1 MTGTTRTS
9 VSKMRSV
16 ARGRVMA
23 GEPILAF
30 RVQDTVCD
38 GPLVRVASAVNPVT
52 LTPCPPL
59 CLKPMNRCA
68 RSCFVALLA
77 GIGCEVGVLAAT
89 PLQIRP
95 VGDRPEGFQRVFD
108 RQVDVFGLAVYA
120 TSNVPAAKLLH
131 AAGVLAQYLDNDA
144 DGKPDNARVIAAL
157 RKSKGLVFMFRTHR
171 EFEKIDLHHYI
182 PPRVWNERM
191 TIGLFAE
198 ETLPAGSVRG
208 QFDATLEEVLHLVT
222 AGGYSLAYPEVFG
235 ERPGTRLAT
244 AMDKARGG
252 FFRRVPRRYPP
263 GAWYSYDDRSC
274 DYRCQI
280 TEYFYWGLTSLL
292 DAQNY
297 PGREQEIRHEWKLNT
312 PEKLKNGDPLL
323 FRMLTNPQYRFPRKC
338 PDGKYRPQ

>member
-68 RSCFVALLA
+68 PSCFVALLA

-108 RQVDVFGLAVYA
+108 RQV
-120 TSNVPAAKLLH
+120 
-131 AAGVLAQYLDNDA
+131 
-144 DGKPDNARVIAAL
+144 
-157 RKSKGLVFMFRTHR
+157 
-171 EFEKIDLHHYI
+171 
-182 PPRVWNERM
+182 
-191 TIGLFAE
+191 
-198 ETLPAGSVRG
+198 
-208 QFDATLEEVLHLVT
+208 EVLVWRFT
-222 AGGYSLAYPEVFG
+222 RPVRSLRQNFC
-235 ERPGTRLAT
+235 TR
-244 AMDKARGG
+244 
-252 FFRRVPRRYPP
+252 
-263 GAWYSYDDRSC
+263 
-274 DYRCQI
+274 Q
-280 TEYFYWGLTSLL
+280 EYWHSIWIMT
-292 DAQNY
+292 Q
-297 PGREQEIRHEWKLNT
+297 T
-312 PEKLKNGDPLL
+312 V
-323 FRMLTNPQYRFPRKC
+323 NPTTRA
-338 PDGKYRPQ
+338 

>member
-1 MTGTTRTS
+1 
-9 VSKMRSV
+9 
-16 ARGRVMA
+16 
-23 GEPILAF
+23 
-30 RVQDTVCD
+30 
-38 GPLVRVASAVNPVT
+38 
-52 LTPCPPL
+52 
-59 CLKPMNRCA
+59 MNLRI
-68 RSCFVALLA
+68 RSCCIALL
-77 GIGCEVGVLAAT
+77 VGLGSKGVVLAAM

-95 VGDRPEGFQRVFD
+95 TGDQPEGFHRVFN

-120 TSNVPAAKLLH
+120 TSDVPATKLMH

-144 DGKPDNARVIAAL
+144 DGLPDNPRVIAAL
-157 RKSKGLVFMFRTHR
+157 RKSQGLVFMFPTHQ
-171 EFEKIDLHHYI
+171 EFEKLDLHRYI
-182 PPRVWNERM
+182 PARIWNRRM

-235 ERPGTRLAT
+235 ERPGTRIAT

-252 FFRRVPRRYPP
+252 FFRRVPRKYPP

-274 DYRCQI
+274 SYRCQI

-297 PGREQEIRHEWKLNT
+297 PGREQEIRREWKLNT
-312 PEKLKNGDPLL
+312 PEKLKKGDPLL
-323 FRMLTNPQYRFPRKC
+323 FRLLTDPQYRFPREC